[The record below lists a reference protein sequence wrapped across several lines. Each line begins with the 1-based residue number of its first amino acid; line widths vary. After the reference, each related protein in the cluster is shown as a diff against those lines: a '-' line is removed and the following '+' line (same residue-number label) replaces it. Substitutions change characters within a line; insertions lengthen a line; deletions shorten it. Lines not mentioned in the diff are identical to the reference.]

1 MNGYIQCSKYL
12 FKFMENFNKIKAD
25 KRWESEMNVLKVC
38 LKNFI
43 TKTME
48 KIGLL
53 DKSDILKLV
62 LSEE

>member
-1 MNGYIQCSKYL
+1 
-12 FKFMENFNKIKAD
+12 MENFNKIKAD

-48 KIGLL
+48 KIGSL